1 MCNSLYACISLIK
14 IVYLCMENLFR
25 MALDY
30 GAYIAMAGIGLYAI
44 FVGEIISIFNYMLEP
59 SGQALLDDFIK
70 PPVEPTAKILQFISI
85 GVAPGLVMSATSFM
99 IARRFG
105 SKQIGWL
112 IIAGGLVLLI
122 GMFYANTMIDGIE
135 KDLRVFTVTV
145 TPPLFMA
152 VSIPMMVVGA
162 LLFRIKKRP
171 KKYF

>member
-1 MCNSLYACISLIK
+1 
-14 IVYLCMENLFR
+14 
-25 MALDY
+25 MALQY

-44 FVGEIISIFNYMLEP
+44 FVGEMISIFNYMLEP
-59 SGQALLDDFIK
+59 SGEALLDDFIK
-70 PPVEPTAKILQFISI
+70 PPVDASGKILQFISI
-85 GVAPGLVMSATSFM
+85 GVAPGLVMSATSYM
-99 IARRFG
+99 IARKFG

-135 KDLRVFTVTV
+135 KDLRVFTVTI

-152 VSIPMMVVGA
+152 VSIPMMIVGA
-162 LLFRIKKRP
+162 LLFRLKKRP

>member
-1 MCNSLYACISLIK
+1 MK
-14 IVYLCMENLFR
+14 MQ
-25 MALDY
+25 Y
-30 GAYIAMAGIGLYAI
+30 GAYIAMAGIGLYAM
-44 FVGEIISIFNYMLEP
+44 FVAEIISIFNFMGNPTLTEFFEP
-59 SGQALLDDFIK
+59 ES
-70 PPVEPTAKILQFISI
+70 KILQFISI
-85 GVAPGLVMSATSFM
+85 GVAPGVIMSGTSYM
-99 IARRFG
+99 IARKFG

-135 KDLRVFTVTV
+135 KDLLGDKDVFTVTI